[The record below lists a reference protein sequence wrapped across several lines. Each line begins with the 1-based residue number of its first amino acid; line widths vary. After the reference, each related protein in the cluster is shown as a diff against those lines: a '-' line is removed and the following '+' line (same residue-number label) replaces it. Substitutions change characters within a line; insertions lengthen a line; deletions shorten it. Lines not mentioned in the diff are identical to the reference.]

1 MGVVNDLITA
11 EGGKLEFGDFSLA
24 EKTKKDGF
32 EFSGDIYKVKTFS
45 EITRLEKNGSF
56 AYESVPGTA
65 VHGFTY
71 TGDGVEFSVE
81 STGDAD
87 ITLGLDENKEYE
99 IFIDGESS
107 GKMST
112 NLGGK
117 LTLSV
122 EIADKPVNVK
132 VVG

>member
-1 MGVVNDLITA
+1 MGVVSELIA
-11 EGGKLEFGDFSLA
+11 SDGGKLEFGDFSLDS
-24 EKTKKDGF
+24 KTKKDGF

-45 EITRLEKNGSF
+45 EITRLEKNGVF

-71 TGDGVEFSVE
+71 TDNGVEFSVE
-81 STGDAD
+81 ASTDAD

-99 IFIDGESS
+99 IFINGESS

-122 EIADKPVNVK
+122 EISDAPVSVK

>member
-1 MGVVNDLITA
+1 MGVVSDLIA
-11 EGGKLEFGDFSLA
+11 SDGGKLEFGDFSLDS
-24 EKTKKDGF
+24 KTKKDGF
-32 EFSGDIYKVKTFS
+32 EFAGDIYKVKTFS
-45 EITRLEKNGSF
+45 EITRLEKNGVF

-65 VHGFTY
+65 VYGFTY
-71 TGDGVEFSVE
+71 TDNGVEFTVE
-81 STGDAD
+81 ASTDAD

-99 IFIDGESS
+99 IFINGESS

-122 EIADKPVNVK
+122 EISDAPVSVK

>member
-1 MGVVNDLITA
+1 MGVVSELIAA
-11 EGGKLEFGDFSLA
+11 EEGKLEFGDFSLDS
-24 EKTKKDGF
+24 KTKKDGF
-32 EFSGDIYKVKTFS
+32 EFSGDIYKVKTFA
-45 EITRLEKNGSF
+45 EITRLEKNGVF
-56 AYESVPGTA
+56 AYESVPGTS

-81 STGDAD
+81 AATDAD

-99 IFIDGESS
+99 IFINGESA
-107 GKMST
+107 GKMKT

-117 LTLSV
+117 LTMNV
-122 EIADKPVNVK
+122 EISDKPVNVK

>member
-1 MGVVNDLITA
+1 MGVVSELIAA
-11 EGGKLEFGDFSLA
+11 EEGRLEFGDYSLDS
-24 EKTKKDGF
+24 KTKKDGF

-45 EITRLEKNGSF
+45 EITRLEKNGVF
-56 AYESVPGTA
+56 AYESVPGTS

-71 TGDGVEFSVE
+71 TDNGVEFSVE
-81 STGDAD
+81 SATDAD

-99 IFIDGESS
+99 IFIDGESA
-107 GKMST
+107 GKMKT

-117 LTLSV
+117 LTMNV
-122 EIADKPVNVK
+122 EISGKAVNVK